1 MKEKEYNKKYRAVQ
15 RMADRLV
22 KQNPSIS
29 YTEARQ
35 AAQKIAQ
42 RHDSKK

>member
-1 MKEKEYNKKYRAVQ
+1 MKDSEYNKRYRAVQ

-22 KQNPSIS
+22 KQNPQIS
-29 YTEARQ
+29 YQEARQ

>member
-1 MKEKEYNKKYRAVQ
+1 MKDSEYNKKYRAVQ

-22 KQNPSIS
+22 KQNPKITYS
-29 YTEARQ
+29 EARQ